1 MGEKYRH
8 SVFLKH
14 EKCIGC
20 VNCIKQC
27 PTEAIRVRQG
37 KAAISEE
44 RCIDCGECIR
54 ACPNLAKAV
63 VTDGLLAIARFPY
76 KIALVPP
83 SFYGQFKKGTTV
95 CYVHAALRQVGFDH
109 IMDVAFAAEVV
120 SEKIKEILREKNN
133 DAPLISSACPAVVR
147 LIQVKFPGLIP
158 QLIPLESP
166 MELAGRLAKIYG
178 ARDTGLPL
186 EQIGTFFLTP
196 CSAKAS
202 AVKNILHQSGHSVD
216 GVISVAEIFPKVR
229 GLNISES
236 DFKFMVAPGVR
247 GIKWS
252 MAGGE
257 QAAVQAANYL
267 TVDGIRNVQKVLEEA
282 DMNRLQGIDFLEL
295 QACDGG
301 CVGGFLNIQ
310 NRFQAR
316 VQLRWLMKEQG
327 IVSAPLERPMPF
339 SSEELEVKEQIIAPD
354 PTNTGAFAPGL
365 EEAIRIM
372 KQYDAVLER
381 LPGLDC
387 GSCGSPTCK
396 ALAEDV
402 ALNKA
407 LEIDCIFKLREKI
420 MLLADEVL
428 VLSKIL
434 PPSLNRI
441 AKVKPEE
448 GD

>member
-1 MGEKYRH
+1 MSEKYRH

-14 EKCIGC
+14 EKCTGC

-37 KAAISEE
+37 KAVIAEE
-44 RCIDCGECIR
+44 RCIDCGECIC

-63 VTDGLLAIARFPY
+63 VTDGLLAIDRFPY
-76 KIALVPP
+76 KVALVPP
-83 SFYGQFKKGTTV
+83 SFYGQFKKSTTI
-95 CYVHAALRQVGFDH
+95 CHVHAALRQVGFDH
-109 IMDVAFAAEVV
+109 VMDVAFAAEVV
-120 SEKIKEILREKNN
+120 SEKIKELLHEKDN

-147 LIQVKFPGLIP
+147 LIQVKFPGLIH

-166 MELAGRLAKIYG
+166 MELAGRLAKCYA
-178 ARDTGLPL
+178 ARDTGLSP

-202 AVKNILHQSGHSVD
+202 AVKNMLQQSGQSVD
-216 GVISVAEIFPKVR
+216 GVISVAEIFPKVS
-229 GLNISES
+229 GLSNS
-236 DFKFMVAPGVR
+236 DTAFKFMVAPGVR

-267 TVDGIRNVQKVLEEA
+267 TVDGIRNVQKVLEEV

-316 VQLRWLMKEQG
+316 VQLRWLMKEQDSFS
-327 IVSAPLERPMPF
+327 VQLEQAIPF
-339 SSEELEVKEQIIAPD
+339 SAEEMEVKAQIIAPE
-354 PTNTGAFAPGL
+354 PISTGAFAPGL
-365 EEAIRIM
+365 EEAIKIM
-372 KQYDAVLER
+372 KQYDVVLEQ

-441 AKVKPEE
+441 AKDKPEE
-448 GD
+448 SD

>member
-1 MGEKYRH
+1 MSEKYRH

-14 EKCIGC
+14 EKCSGC

-37 KAAISEE
+37 KAMISEE

-63 VTDGLLAIARFPY
+63 VTDGLSAIERFPY
-76 KIALVPP
+76 KVALVPP
-83 SFYGQFKKGTTV
+83 SFYGQFKKSTTI
-95 CYVHAALRQVGFDH
+95 CHVHAALRHLGFDH

-120 SEKIKEILREKNN
+120 SEKIKEILHKKNN

-147 LIQVKFPGLIP
+147 LIQVKFPGLIS

-166 MELAGRLAKIYG
+166 MELAGRLAKIYA
-178 ARDTGLPL
+178 ARETGLAP

-202 AVKNILHQSGHSVD
+202 AVKNLLHQTDCSVD
-216 GVISVAEIFPKVR
+216 GVISVAEIFPKIR
-229 GLNISES
+229 GLNNPDI

-267 TVDGIRNVQKVLEEA
+267 TVDGIRNVQKLLDEV

-310 NRFQAR
+310 SRFQAR

-327 IVSAPLERPMPF
+327 SVSAQLERATPF
-339 SSEELEVKEQIIAPD
+339 SAEELEVKAQIVVPESISA
-354 PTNTGAFAPGL
+354 GAFAPGL
-365 EEAIRIM
+365 EEAIKIM
-372 KQYDAVLER
+372 KQYDLVLEQ

-434 PPSLNRI
+434 PPSLNRA
-441 AKVKPEE
+441 AKDKAKES
-448 GD
+448 D